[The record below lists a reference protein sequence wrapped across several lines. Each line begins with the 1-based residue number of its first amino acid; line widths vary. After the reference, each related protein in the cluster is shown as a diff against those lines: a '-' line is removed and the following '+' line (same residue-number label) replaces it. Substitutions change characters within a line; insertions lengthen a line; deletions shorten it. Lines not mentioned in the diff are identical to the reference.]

1 MKESA
6 IQIQGKKRNHR
17 FFLNSSRGASVHLL
31 SKSVFITLV
40 KDFVC
45 RVGGGLL
52 GCCDWLAASRVLFSS
67 LWWWCIMPHP
77 LLVIGLLTTFLLF
90 FLPDLWWPWPVT
102 RFIISTI
109 YFTVWL
115 TQPSWLAAAAGSV
128 QHHWIMLHSWCTL
141 IFFWSYFTFFFFFE
155 IHTIF
160 LHCGITML
168 GMIWVRA
175 CSALVG
181 FRAPTCVRSLHS
193 FPGITVAQVG
203 CCPCVYLTRC
213 IHNFSRY
220 SC

>member
-1 MKESA
+1 MVTLA
-6 IQIQGKKRNHR
+6 CHTIHH
-17 FFLNSSRGASVHLL
+17 LHHLL
-31 SKSVFITLV
+31 HRLVNPTL
-40 KDFVC
+40 
-45 RVGGGLL
+45 LT
-52 GCCDWLAASRVLFSS
+52 GCCGWLCTTPLDYAALLMHSDLFLVL
-67 LWWWCIMPHP
+67 L
-77 LLVIGLLTTFLLF
+77 
-90 FLPDLWWPWPVT
+90 
-102 RFIISTI
+102 
-109 YFTVWL
+109 Y
-115 TQPSWLAAAAGSV
+115 
-128 QHHWIMLHSWCTL
+128 
-141 IFFWSYFTFFFFFE
+141 FFFFFE

>member
-1 MKESA
+1 M
-6 IQIQGKKRNHR
+6 R
-17 FFLNSSRGASVHLL
+17 LL

-102 RFIISTI
+102 RFI

-115 TQPSWLAAAAGSV
+115 TQPSWLAAALALYNTTG
-128 QHHWIMLHSWCTL
+128 LCCTL
-141 IFFWSYFTFFFFFE
+141 DALWSFFGPTLLFFFLE

>member
-6 IQIQGKKRNHR
+6 IQIQGKKRNHRNHR

-141 IFFWSYFTFFFFFE
+141 IFFWSYFTFFFFWNPYHFPALWNNHAGHDLGSCLLRSGGLSGSHMCP
-155 IHTIF
+155 ISSLF
-160 LHCGITML
+160 PWDHCGSGRLLSMCL
-168 GMIWVRA
+168 FDKM
-175 CSALVG
+175 
-181 FRAPTCVRSLHS
+181 
-193 FPGITVAQVG
+193 
-203 CCPCVYLTRC
+203 
-213 IHNFSRY
+213 Y
-220 SC
+220 S